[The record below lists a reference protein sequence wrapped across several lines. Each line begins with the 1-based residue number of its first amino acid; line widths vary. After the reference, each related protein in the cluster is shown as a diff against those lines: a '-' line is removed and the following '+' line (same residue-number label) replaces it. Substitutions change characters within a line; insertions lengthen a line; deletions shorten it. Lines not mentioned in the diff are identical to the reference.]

1 STATAVPTSTATSAP
16 TNTPTARP
24 TNTPTPKATNTALPT
39 ATSTQAPTQRSYT
52 TGASVSPSTVMR
64 GANVSVTALV
74 KSATASSAL
83 IDVEVYDAAGT
94 KVFQQAWDNQAF
106 GADQTRTY
114 RSNWSVAST
123 ATSGSY
129 TVKIGIFGTG
139 WFAFYAWNDRA
150 TAFTVI

>member
-1 STATAVPTSTATSAP
+1 
-16 TNTPTARP
+16 
-24 TNTPTPKATNTALPT
+24 
-39 ATSTQAPTQRSYT
+39 
-52 TGASVSPSTVMR
+52 M
-64 GANVSVTALV
+64 
-74 KSATASSAL
+74 
-83 IDVEVYDAAGT
+83 YDAAGT

-150 TAFTVI
+150 TAFTDDIRVRDLLRVANVADVINNVVGIFLEIIIGRTIKSRSAAIIINA